1 MENYYTDPRVLLALE
16 KSSKLMDILT
26 FVKEVNFE
34 IKDNLGFDVLW
45 DSMTETSRCPPYGAS
60 YVYVHTSLLEWL
72 GYEGTFKK
80 QKENFIKLLDNNEI
94 EYNEISHNN
103 TLINQF
109 TEIMEEI
116 SIMRSVDKPRKR
128 WLIME
133 PDNFKEAIM
142 CLTTKR
148 SKEIRKY
155 YLQLEKLVQ
164 LYGAYTTQFKEKQLN
179 DQIRAKDDQIQ
190 SNLDHILLLKDLLID
205 DQKREKTQV
214 LYIATSQNYARQ
226 NRFKVGG
233 VENTQKLDSRLSV
246 YNSRSASGDEWYYSD
261 TFLVADYHQI
271 ESRLK
276 DLLGRFRDKKSKEI
290 YILHYSNIKYICE
303 YLSAH
308 YNDEIDEVNQK
319 LTEFISNLNSYQLR
333 PIVPPPICV
342 RFANITTLKEDG
354 TTTSTTLQSKSK
366 EDFINKLTDYIHQL
380 DECTTQISKKK
391 VFDDLKVKKDR
402 KDKYPV
408 LKSLLSQLRPDVVL
422 KLKE

>member
-1 MENYYTDPRVLLALE
+1 MENYYTDERVQLALE
-16 KSSKLMDILT
+16 KSLELMDILT

-45 DSMTETSRCPPYGAS
+45 DSITSKR
-60 YVYVHTSLLEWL
+60 YVNIHVSLLKWL
-72 GYEGTFKK
+72 GYTNKFDTDKK
-80 QKENFIKLLDNNEI
+80 QDFIKLLKSNSIKYQEI
-94 EYNEISHNN
+94 DYQDTFVAFFSKI
-103 TLINQF
+103 Q
-109 TEIMEEI
+109 EEI
-116 SIMRSVDKPRKR
+116 KTMRKIDLSRKR

-133 PDNFKEAIM
+133 SKDFKEAIM

-155 YLQLEKLVQ
+155 YLLLEELVQ
-164 LYGAYTTQFKEKQLN
+164 LYGAYTTQFKDK
-179 DQIRAKDDQIQ
+179 QIRAKDDQIQ
-190 SNLDHILLLKDLLID
+190 ANLDHILLLKDLLID

-246 YNSRSASGDEWYYSD
+246 YNSRSARGDEWYYSD

-290 YILHYSNIKYICE
+290 YILHYSNIKYIVE
-303 YLSAH
+303 YLSTH

-319 LTEFISNLNSYQLR
+319 LTEFISNLNSHQLR

>member
-1 MENYYTDPRVLLALE
+1 MENYYTDNRVQLALE
-16 KSSKLMDILT
+16 KSSELMDILT

-45 DSMTETSRCPPYGAS
+45 DSMTSKRFAHVGEST
-60 YVYVHTSLLEWL
+60 LEWL
-72 GYEGTFKK
+72 GYNDHKDRKRKFLD
-80 QKENFIKLLDNNEI
+80 LLESNEI
-94 EYNEISHNN
+94 VYQEIDYQDP
-103 TLINQF
+103 LIKQF
-109 TEIMEEI
+109 PKIIKEL

-133 PDNFKEAIM
+133 PKNFKEAIM

-155 YLQLEKLVQ
+155 YLLLEELVQ
-164 LYGAYTTQFKEKQLN
+164 LYGAYTHKFKEKQFN
-179 DQIRAKDDQIQ
+179 QQIQ

-303 YLSAH
+303 YLSTH

-333 PIVPPPICV
+333 PIVPPPICI

>member
-1 MENYYTDPRVLLALE
+1 MENYYTDKRVQSALE
-16 KSSKLMDILT
+16 KSSELMDILT
-26 FVKEVNFE
+26 FVKEINFE

-45 DSMTETSRCPPYGAS
+45 DSMTSKRYI
-60 YVYVHTSLLEWL
+60 YIYISLLEWL
-72 GYEGTFKK
+72 GYSGPKELQK
-80 QKENFIKLLDNNEI
+80 QAFINLLDRNNIIYKTIGYQDPLVLEF
-94 EYNEISHNN
+94 SQ
-103 TLINQF
+103 LQ
-109 TEIMEEI
+109 EEI
-116 SIMRSVDKPRKR
+116 QLMRPVDKPRKR
-128 WLIME
+128 WIVME
-133 PDNFKEAIM
+133 TTNFKKAIM
-142 CLTTKR
+142 RLNTAR
-148 SKEIRKY
+148 REDIQDY
-155 YLQLEKLVQ
+155 YFLLEELVQ

-179 DQIRAKDDQIQ
+179 DQIQAKDDQIQ

-303 YLSAH
+303 YLSTH

-408 LKSLLSQLRPDVVL
+408 LKNLLSQLRPDVVL

>member
-16 KSSKLMDILT
+16 KSSELMDILT
-26 FVKEVNFE
+26 FVKEVHFE

-45 DSMTETSRCPPYGAS
+45 DSMTGKHYIYIYTM
-60 YVYVHTSLLEWL
+60 LLEWL
-72 GYEGTFKK
+72 GYAGSKEQQK
-80 QKENFIKLLDNNEI
+80 QAFLNLLERNEI
-94 EYNEISHNN
+94 PYFSIGYKDP
-103 TLINQF
+103 LIEKFPQ
-109 TEIMEEI
+109 IQEEI
-116 SIMRSVDKPRKR
+116 KIMLPMNRSTKR
-128 WLIME
+128 WLVME
-133 PDNFKEAIM
+133 PKNFKEAIM

-155 YLQLEKLVQ
+155 YLLLEELVQ

-179 DQIRAKDDQIQ
+179 DQIQAKDDQIQ

-303 YLSAH
+303 YLSTH

-319 LTEFISNLNSYQLR
+319 LTEFISNLNFYQLR

>member
-1 MENYYTDPRVLLALE
+1 MENYYTDPRVQLALE
-16 KSSKLMDILT
+16 KSSELMDILT

-45 DSMTETSRCPPYGAS
+45 DSMTSKHC
-60 YVYVHTSLLEWL
+60 VNVHTMLLKWMGYENEDRFAKQDFIRLLES
-72 GYEGTFKK
+72 
-80 QKENFIKLLDNNEI
+80 NEI
-94 EYNEISHNN
+94 PYFSISYKDP
-103 TLINQF
+103 LIAKFPQ
-109 TEIMEEI
+109 IQEEI
-116 SIMRSVDKPRKR
+116 KIMLPMNRSTKR

-133 PDNFKEAIM
+133 PKNFKEAIM

-155 YLQLEKLVQ
+155 YLLLEELVQ

-179 DQIRAKDDQIQ
+179 DQIQAKDDQIQ

-303 YLSAH
+303 YLSTH

-333 PIVPPPICV
+333 PIVPPPICI

-354 TTTSTTLQSKSK
+354 TTTSTTLQSNSK

>member
-1 MENYYTDPRVLLALE
+1 MENYYTDQRVQLALE
-16 KSSKLMDILT
+16 KSSNLMDILT
-26 FVKEVNFE
+26 FVEEVNFE

-45 DSMTETSRCPPYGAS
+45 DSMTRKRWAHVCP
-60 YVYVHTSLLEWL
+60 SLLTWF
-72 GYEGTFKK
+72 GYTRTDIHNKK
-80 QKENFIKLLDNNEI
+80 AFIQLLENNSIKYQEI
-94 EYNEISHNN
+94 DYQNS
-103 TLINQF
+103 LVNQF

-116 SIMRSVDKPRKR
+116 SLMRSVDKPRKR

-155 YLQLEKLVQ
+155 YLQLEKLIQ
-164 LYGAYTTQFKEKQLN
+164 LYGAYTTQFKEKQ
-179 DQIRAKDDQIQ
+179 QIQENNKLKDQIQ
-190 SNLDHILLLKDLLID
+190 ANLDHILLLKDLLID

-303 YLSAH
+303 YLSTH

-333 PIVPPPICV
+333 PIVPPPICI

-366 EDFINKLTDYIHQL
+366 EDFDYIHQL

-408 LKSLLSQLRPDVVL
+408 LKSLLSQLRPDVIL

>member
-1 MENYYTDPRVLLALE
+1 MENYYTDERVQLALE
-16 KSSKLMDILT
+16 KSLELMDILT
-26 FVKEVNFE
+26 FVKEIDFE

-45 DSMTETSRCPPYGAS
+45 DSMTSKRWAHVGP
-60 YVYVHTSLLEWL
+60 SLLTWF
-72 GYEGTFKK
+72 GYTRTDIDNKK
-80 QKENFIKLLDNNEI
+80 KFIQLLENNSIKYQEI
-94 EYNEISHNN
+94 DYQDS
-103 TLINQF
+103 LVDQF

-116 SIMRSVDKPRKR
+116 SLMRSVDKPRKR

-133 PDNFKEAIM
+133 PKDFKEAIM

-155 YLQLEKLVQ
+155 YLLLEEFVQ
-164 LYGAYTTQFKEKQLN
+164 LYGAYTHKFKEQQ
-179 DQIRAKDDQIQ
+179 QIQENNKLKDQIQ
-190 SNLDHILLLKDLLID
+190 ANLDHILLLKDLLID

-271 ESRLK
+271 ELRLK

-290 YILHYSNIKYICE
+290 YILHYSNIKYIVE
-303 YLSAH
+303 YLSTH

-319 LTEFISNLNSYQLR
+319 LTEFISNLNLHHLR

-366 EDFINKLTDYIHQL
+366 EDFINKLTDYIIKL
-380 DECTTQISKKK
+380 DESITQISKKK